1 MVLYGPRYG
10 PRAVVQLL
18 FESNGIEWMDQD
30 VCGCDEEPYCDMQ
43 RCIYLKLQTL
53 GSLCGC
59 GCAELYFARRR
70 TYGGYEEKD
79 RKRQEL
85 GSPAVAGKPADYYF

>member
-43 RCIYLKLQTL
+43 RCIYLKLQT
-53 GSLCGC
+53 
-59 GCAELYFARRR
+59 
-70 TYGGYEEKD
+70 
-79 RKRQEL
+79 
-85 GSPAVAGKPADYYF
+85 